1 MSLEDTFPIT
11 FNTEYDL
18 KKFINDNIT
27 YVNNI
32 INNSSNY
39 TNKKLQNELKEQRE
53 ELKEQRD
60 KLKEQ
65 QEKLKEQK
73 DENKQLL
80 DELECVKGKLSG
92 NSSVYTGM
100 VDEKMKLRLFS
111 KAFCNEWNITND
123 GKTESMD
130 LTFENKK
137 TKIKIGC
144 ELKDKKN
151 ISSGDIN
158 RFRKDKANPKN
169 NFKAGIF
176 ISNSSNIKYGD
187 LLLDT
192 TNTYKIINNELFIYS
207 SDINFIIII
216 VSFFLK
222 NINDDITDFK
232 DTEYVDTI
240 IQFYKSWNSV
250 KKACVSM
257 DKQIVL
263 SLGKLGLELDR
274 GHIYLICK
282 SKWRRKANPY

>member
-1 MSLEDTFPIT
+1 MSLEDTFPMT

-18 KKFINDNIT
+18 KKFINDNIQ

-32 INNSSNY
+32 INDPNNY
-39 TNKKLQNELKEQRE
+39 TNKILQN

-65 QEKLKEQK
+65 QNKIKEQN
-73 DENKQLL
+73 DENKNLL
-80 DELECVKGKLSG
+80 DELECAKSKLSC

-100 VDEKMKLRLFS
+100 FDEKMKLRLFS
-111 KAFCNEWNITND
+111 KAFCNEWTITND

-137 TKIKIGC
+137 TNIKIGC

-158 RFRKDKANPKN
+158 RFRKDKTNPKN

-282 SKWRRKANPY
+282 SKWRRKTNPY